1 MPRRTSKTTRT
12 VRNVT
17 SRRQAPQVR
26 NVTTVV
32 SRSTARRNRR
42 SRRRNTNPTQ
52 VISTVNIPVEIQCY
66 ADTLNNPFEHAAC
79 KLGFGA
85 FVESDVMS
93 AFARFAATA
102 GSDGSYGVSLW
113 PAADGVFN
121 CIYVTN
127 QAISGTSAWAAL
139 GPDNMFNGAT
149 IGAAFI
155 GGRVVSGG
163 LRVRPAIPRTSAPA
177 TFYAGSL
184 PNFSQNAISSSGST
198 AQYSYWTT
206 NPLLRMGTGYEGAAA
221 TIRPTDADSFTFQY
235 QVSNGPQSVTNQS
248 YSTAPMIIMTGAPA
262 NCPLTVEIVL
272 NIEGVAGQTSGS
284 SSIGISSSAQYTSGR
299 STGMLSQ
306 IYPSIEQMW
315 NVVKTL
321 LIPDGL
327 VANEVNILSSFGR
340 HVSTALSRSE
350 RNVFQNVTNTASHVR
365 F

>member
-42 SRRRNTNPTQ
+42 SRRRNTNPSQ

-66 ADTLNNPFEHAAC
+66 ADTLNNPFEHPAC
-79 KLGFGA
+79 KLGFGV
-85 FVESDVMS
+85 FVESDVIS

-113 PAADGVFN
+113 PAADGTTN

-127 QAISGTSAWAAL
+127 QVVSGTSAWAAL
-139 GPDNMFNGAT
+139 GPDNMFNGNM
-149 IGAAFI
+149 IDDAFI
-155 GGRVVSGG
+155 GARVVSGG
-163 LRVRPAIPRTSAPA
+163 LRIRPAIPRTSAPA

-184 PNFSQNAISSSGST
+184 PNFSQNSVSTSGAT
-198 AQYSYWTT
+198 AKYSYWTT

-235 QVSNGPQSVTNQS
+235 QVTSGPTSVGNQS
-248 YSTAPMIIMTGAPA
+248 YSSSPMIIMTGAPA

-272 NIEGVAGQTSGS
+272 NLEGIAGQTAGS
-284 SSIGISSSAQYTSGR
+284 SSLGISSAMQYTSGR

-327 VANEVNILSSFGR
+327 VANEVNILSSFGS
-340 HVSTALSRSE
+340 HVSNALARSG
-350 RNVFQNVTNTASHVR
+350 RSAFQNVTNTASQVR